1 MASPLAPE
9 PLKHRSP
16 EPEWQWWI
24 LQWGILLF
32 FIFPSPSFLLLGL
45 ALVGMLKQEWPQIR
59 QRPLNQALLGLFV
72 LQLLTVVGSDR
83 PLDALLGVGNFAP
96 FYLLCVAFAELFR
109 TPHQLKR
116 LAWFITLGSLPH
128 IVLGWGQMLWDWTTP
143 VWWNNFFGW
152 SVVAQGKPW
161 GRTAAG
167 FMYANT
173 YGFYL
178 VIVLCLTFGLG
189 LLTWQ
194 TWRRTHEQGLVIRG
208 LGLGL
213 ILLGN
218 ASTLWMTESRNGWAS
233 AVVGI
238 VMLMAIARWWFPL
251 GMLAGLGG
259 AVLWAAFLP
268 QWGGAGL
275 RAVVPFHLWGR
286 LAGEMYVLPDALSRT
301 AIWRFALDV
310 IGDRPWLGW
319 GNRSFEFLY
328 EPATGHWVAH
338 PHNLFLL
345 WGVEWGI
352 PIALLTTLWVGWIVA
367 QGVRRAMHLKGEDR
381 LILLTILIAF
391 GAATVFNLLDVSL
404 FDLRGNVLG
413 WLLLSAI
420 AGISYQRCD
429 GQSRET

>member
-1 MASPLAPE
+1 MASPLASE
-9 PLKHRSP
+9 TLEHRSP

-32 FIFPSPSFLLLGL
+32 FVFPSPSFLLLGL
-45 ALVGMLKQEWPQIR
+45 ALVGMLKQEWAQIR
-59 QRPLNQALLGLFV
+59 QRPLSKALFALFL
-72 LQLLTVVGSDR
+72 LQLLTAVGSDR
-83 PLDALLGVGNFAP
+83 PLDALLGIGNFAP
-96 FYLLCVAFAELFR
+96 FYLLFVAFAELFR
-109 TPHQLKR
+109 RPHQLKR
-116 LAWFITLGSLPH
+116 LAFLATLGSIPH
-128 IVLGWGQMLWDWTTP
+128 IFLGWGQMLWNWTTP
-143 VWWNNFFGW
+143 EWWGNFSGW
-152 SVVAQGKPW
+152 SVKAQGEPW
-161 GRTAAG
+161 GRMAAG

-178 VIVLCLTFGLG
+178 VVVLCLTLG
-189 LLTWQ
+189 LWFVAWQ
-194 TWRRTHEQGLVIRG
+194 DWRRTRERATLIRG

-213 ILLGN
+213 ILVGN
-218 ASTLWMTESRNGWAS
+218 ASTLWMTESRNAWAS
-233 AVVGI
+233 AALGM
-238 VMLMAIARWWFPL
+238 VMLLAIARWWFPL

-275 RAVVPFHLWGR
+275 REVVPFHLWGR

-301 AIWRFALDV
+301 AIWQFALGLM
-310 IGDRPWLGW
+310 GDRPWLGW

-352 PIALLTTLWVGWIVA
+352 PIAILTTLWVGWIVA
-367 QGVRRAMHLKGEDR
+367 QGVRQAIQEKGDDR

-420 AGISYQRCD
+420 TGINYSNPRSQ
-429 GQSRET
+429 G